1 LQPAFL
7 TLVRGDHV
15 VAARIRRA
23 DSFRDRFFGLM
34 GRPTMDAEEGLL
46 LPHTSSIHM
55 LFMRTPIDCLF
66 LAQPDPAGAQRV
78 VSLRRRLRPW
88 RGVVWYVRHAH
99 DVVELAPG
107 AIDRAKLVVGDLVR
121 LEPST
126 AESAA

>member
-1 LQPAFL
+1 
-7 TLVRGDHV
+7 V

-34 GRPTMDAEEGLL
+34 GQPALAADEGLL

-55 LFMRTPIDCLF
+55 FFMRTPIDCLF
-66 LAQPDPAGAQRV
+66 LAEPNPDGTQRV
-78 VSLRRRLRPW
+78 VGLRRRLRPW
-88 RGVVWYVRHAH
+88 RGVVWYVRHAR

-107 AIDRAKLVVGDLVR
+107 AIDRAKLVLGDEVR

-126 AESAA
+126 GESAAR